1 MSQFVPLH
9 IHTAYEVG
17 QSLAVLEDLVGQ
29 AKQSGFPA
37 LAITG
42 HNCLFGVPEFES
54 QCKSRGIQPII
65 GCEVDVAWEEAAR
78 PGRLI
83 LLAETQEGY
92 ANLVTLSS
100 MLHAAGHESGLTL
113 AQLQEHK
120 TGLIAVSPL
129 AMRRYGPQWADRIE
143 PVFDSDSLYYEIPL
157 ADSESEL
164 SDSLRQ
170 RAVPGHAVRYLK
182 PADEFL
188 FRRFCTDFHEE
199 EISGAH
205 LPNSEEVDAWQE
217 RFPEAVAN
225 SLRISGR
232 CQATSLLNF
241 READWPEFGDIEEKI
256 AELRENC
263 RQRIRMLY
271 PDNQAAALERLNTEL
286 QMARQGGRLIH
297 LAVMADLSEFVRC
310 EGVFLS
316 PVWAEETSSI
326 LFYLLGLSPVDP
338 LKFALPPPEHLADAS
353 RGHFGIILRTGFEGR
368 MRLIEYLQQK
378 YAGRVAW
385 TQYNQESSAR
395 AALRKAAGICGVGA
409 ELPLRIDKMSG
420 DYIDRKS
427 RLPETTRELMP
438 GPECLIKD
446 LPTRRLVNVAAQ
458 IHRLPGRR
466 LLYDNVLLISPQR
479 LEGLVPLDQPNHREQ
494 TTTQYTA
501 ETLQHQGLISVHL
514 WPNKAARIMEE
525 TLLLIRSNGKPMPD
539 LGSIPLDAQSILA
552 EAEEQKEAACGWREF
567 CVKEIVE
574 ARWLEWF
581 KAEYPVEF
589 AGAAQRVEE
598 MDRRCGDGR

>member
-17 QSLAVLEDLVGQ
+17 QSLAVVEDLIGQ

-42 HNCLFGVPEFES
+42 HNGLFGVPEFEL
-54 QCKSRGIQPII
+54 QCKSSGIQPII
-65 GCEVDVAWEEAAR
+65 GCEVDVAWEGAAR

-83 LLAETQEGY
+83 LLSETQEGY

-100 MLHAAGHESGLTL
+100 MLHAAGNESGLTL

-143 PVFDSDSLYYEIPL
+143 PVFDSAALYYEIPF
-157 ADSESEL
+157 DNSESEL
-164 SDSLRQ
+164 PDSLRQ
-170 RAVPGHAVRYLK
+170 RAVPGHAVRYLN
-182 PADEFL
+182 PADESL
-188 FRRFCTDFHEE
+188 FRRFCTNFQEE

-205 LPNSEEVDAWQE
+205 LPTPEEASAWQE

-225 SLRISGR
+225 SLRIAGR

-241 READWPEFGDIEEKI
+241 GEADWPEFGDIEEKI
-256 AELRENC
+256 AELRETC
-263 RQRIRMLY
+263 RQRIRILY
-271 PDNQAAALERLNTEL
+271 PDNPSAALERMNQEL

-297 LAVMADLSEFVRC
+297 LAVMADLSEFVRR
-310 EGVFLS
+310 EGLFLS
-316 PVWAEETSSI
+316 PVWAEENSSI

-338 LKFALPPPEHLADAS
+338 LKFALPPPDNLADAS
-353 RGHFGIILRTGFEGR
+353 RGHFSIILRTGFEGR
-368 MRLIEYLQQK
+368 MRMIEYLPQK

-395 AALRKAAGICGVGA
+395 ASLRKAAAICGVGA
-409 ELPLRIDKMSG
+409 EVPLRINTMTG
-420 DYIDRKS
+420 AYIDRKLQ
-427 RLPETTRELMP
+427 LPDTTRESMP
-438 GPECLIKD
+438 DPEWLLND
-446 LPTRRLVNVAAQ
+446 PPMRRLMNVAAQ
-458 IHRLPGRR
+458 FHRLPGRWR
-466 LLYDNVLLISPQR
+466 LYDNVLLISPQR
-479 LEGLVPLDQPNHREQ
+479 LEGLVPLDQPNHRQ
-494 TTTQYTA
+494 QLTTQYTA
-501 ETLQHQGLISVHL
+501 ETLQQQGFISVHL

-525 TLLLIRSNGKPMPD
+525 TLLLIRSNGKVLPD

-552 EAEEQKEAACGWREF
+552 EAEEQKEAVCGWREF
-567 CVKEIVE
+567 CVKEIIE

-581 KAEYPVEF
+581 RTEYPTEF
-589 AGAAQRVEE
+589 ARAEKRTEE
-598 MDRRCGDGR
+598 MDLRCRDGR